1 MEQPEADGIATLFD
15 DPPALGEERPR
26 ARGKV
31 VLVVVGV
38 IAALA
43 LVPIVAL
50 LGIPLI
56 RIVVGLVQ
64 AGGS

>member
-15 DPPALGEERPR
+15 DAEAPVGDEPR

-43 LVPIVAL
+43 LVPVVAL

-56 RIVVGLVQ
+56 RIVVGLLQ